1 MRFLTAEHL
10 WFGFCSCKA
19 KLWWRA
25 W

>member
-1 MRFLTAEHL
+1 MRFFIAEHL

>member
-1 MRFLTAEHL
+1 MRFLTAKHL